1 MIHFVQVKYIEEH
14 KISELKQRI
23 PVEIGNRIRIFR
35 EKKKLLQTELA
46 MMIGKDRQH
55 LYKIEKGKVTSS
67 IFTISVIAYA
77 LDVSL
82 VGFIGEIK
90 V

>member
-35 EKKKLLQTELA
+35 EKKKFHKRNLL
-46 MMIGKDRQH
+46 
-55 LYKIEKGKVTSS
+55 
-67 IFTISVIAYA
+67 
-77 LDVSL
+77 
-82 VGFIGEIK
+82 
-90 V
+90 